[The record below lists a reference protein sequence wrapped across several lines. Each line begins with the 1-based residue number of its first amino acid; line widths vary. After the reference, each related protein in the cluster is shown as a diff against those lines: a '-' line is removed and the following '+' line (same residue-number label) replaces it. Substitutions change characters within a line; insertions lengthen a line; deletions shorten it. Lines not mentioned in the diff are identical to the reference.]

1 MKGYFARIVAEE
13 LIDKGDLKD
22 MWRKIVI
29 FLLLSVILTACHFVE
44 EVPKLNYNN
53 ETGWTVLHGIYA
65 KTKLGHDVLIY
76 EQESGEEMYIFM
88 TFAEE
93 CDVPSNLKTGNKIAI
108 KIVLLQEI
116 SGIDTTEVFEWEQY
130 DDSLVSVDPD
140 ILSKLE
146 KLSQHF
152 SSISE

>member
-76 EQESGEEMYIFM
+76 EQE
-88 TFAEE
+88 
-93 CDVPSNLKTGNKIAI
+93 
-108 KIVLLQEI
+108 I